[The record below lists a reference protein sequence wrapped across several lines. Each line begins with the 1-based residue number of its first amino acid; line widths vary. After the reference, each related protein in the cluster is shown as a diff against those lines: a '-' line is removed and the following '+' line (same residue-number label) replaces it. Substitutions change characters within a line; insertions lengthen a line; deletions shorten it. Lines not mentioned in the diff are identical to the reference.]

1 MAEES
6 GPEWLRNEAKNS
18 DDSVPLKKNVE
29 DGSAGVLPAAVAA
42 VLPPLPDGYKMS
54 VVIQWT
60 LRITTMMICTL
71 MAATSLIGLSPLA
84 CFICVVCTRIW

>member
-1 MAEES
+1 MTEES

-18 DDSVPLKKNVE
+18 DDSVPLKKNIE
-29 DGSAGVLPAAVAA
+29 DGQSASVLPAAVTA

-54 VVIQWT
+54 VIIQWT

-71 MAATSLIGLSPLA
+71 MAATSLIGLSTLSFFA
-84 CFICVVCTRIW
+84 